1 VFQSRAIAQDPPAA
15 APAVAAEVAEE
26 SSTLSAKE
34 QAWWLVFA
42 LAHAPL
48 GLWLQT
54 QSIAVWVHG
63 VAVLA
68 CGIWWALNP
77 NRPERVAYI
86 AAYVTGSE
94 VLWRMVTDAL
104 PWETAKFG
112 LVLLCTVALLSRFG
126 LTSLVA
132 PALCFS
138 LLLPSVS
145 VTVNEADPAAL
156 RGMLSFNLSGP
167 FSLVMVAAFFSR
179 LTMTPPRVARLFYV
193 LLGPLIAI
201 GAIVV
206 FNILTAERIQFSY
219 ESNTQTSGGFGPNQ
233 VSLALGLGALAAF
246 WSQLERGVRAPIR
259 FVLFLLVLWLG
270 AQTALTFSRGGMLGA
285 ILSAA
290 VALLFLAL
298 DRDVRRKLVL
308 TLPLVVVLAQ
318 FVIWPA
324 LVEFTG
330 GNLAVRYNETGLSRR
345 DELGMEDVNLWLEH
359 PLLGVGPG
367 LSQRYHLD
375 GLVAHTEFTRVL
387 AEHGSLGVIAMAL
400 MLILGIR
407 NIWRAPSPREK
418 ALVALTITWSVLYM
432 LNSAMR
438 TVAPSFMYG
447 LSCAVL
453 LPHAAAASATPA
465 PLRTS
470 GPPPRRLLGGRE
482 SISA

>member
-1 VFQSRAIAQDPPAA
+1 MPAA
-15 APAVAAEVAEE
+15 TPVAEAAVVWADE
-26 SSTLSAKE
+26 EPTVLARKE
-34 QAWWLVFA
+34 QAWWLVFV

-48 GLWLQT
+48 GLWIQT
-54 QSIAVWVHG
+54 QSIAVWAHG

-132 PALCFS
+132 PTLCFS

-179 LTMTPPRVARLFYV
+179 LTMTPPRITRLFFV
-193 LLGPLIAI
+193 LLGPLVAI

-206 FNILTAERIQFSY
+206 FNILTAEHLQFSF
-219 ESNTQTSGGFGPNQ
+219 ESNPQTSGGFGPNQ
-233 VSLALGLGALAAF
+233 VSLALGLGALSAF
-246 WSQLERGVRAPIR
+246 WCQLERGILTPIR
-259 FVLFLLVLWLG
+259 AVLFLLLLWLG

-285 ILSAA
+285 IFSA
-290 VALLFLAL
+290 VIALVFLAL

-318 FVIWPA
+318 VVIWPA
-324 LVEFTG
+324 LVNFTG
-330 GNLAVRYNETGLSRR
+330 GNLAVRYNERGLSRR

-359 PLLGVGPG
+359 PVLGVGPG
-367 LSQRYHLD
+367 LSQKHHAD
-375 GLVAHTEFTRVL
+375 GLVAHTEFTRML
-387 AEHGSLGVIAMAL
+387 AEHGSFGIIAMAL
-400 MLILGIR
+400 MLLLGIR
-407 NIWRAPSPREK
+407 NVWRAPSSREK
-418 ALVALTITWSVLYM
+418 ALVALAITWSVLYM

-447 LSCAVL
+447 LSCAML
-453 LPHAAAASATPA
+453 LPHDGTSPAAAVPV
-465 PLRTS
+465 RTIERARRLVV
-470 GPPPRRLLGGRE
+470 GPRR
-482 SISA
+482 SSPV

>member
-1 VFQSRAIAQDPPAA
+1 MFQPRTFAQDQPAA
-15 APAVAAEVAEE
+15 APAAVAEVVPAEP
-26 SSTLSAKE
+26 STLSPKE

-48 GLWLQT
+48 GLWIQT

-63 VAVLA
+63 VFVLG

-77 NRPERVAYI
+77 RRPERVAYI

-112 LVLLCTVALLSRFG
+112 LVLLCTVGLLSRFG
-126 LTSLVA
+126 LTSLIA
-132 PALCFS
+132 PTLCFS

-145 VTVNEADPAAL
+145 ITVNEADPAAL

-179 LTMTPPRVARLFYV
+179 LTMSPPRVSRLFFV

-206 FNILTAERIQFSY
+206 FNIVTAERIQFSY

-246 WSQLERGVRAPIR
+246 WCQLERGIRPSIR

-285 ILSAA
+285 IFSAT

-298 DRDVRRKLVL
+298 DRDVRRKLVM

-324 LVEFTG
+324 LVDFTG
-330 GNLAVRYNETGLSRR
+330 GNLAVRYNEKGLSRR

-400 MLILGIR
+400 MLLLGVR

-418 ALVALTITWSVLYM
+418 ALVALAITWSVLYM

-447 LSCAVL
+447 LSCALL
-453 LPHAAAASATPA
+453 LPHASGPA
-465 PLRTS
+465 PAPVRVS
-470 GPPPRRLLGGRE
+470 GAPPRRLLVGQE
-482 SISA
+482 STPV